1 VLTRKQKPWSLL
13 VLGHG
18 LLGVI
23 AAASGM
29 GETKP
34 SGSGSS
40 GACLL
45 VWAPGEQYRSATG
58 IGDPSLWVT
67 GTLRP
72 ACQDGLSGARAAA
85 AGMGESKP
93 AGSRSSEACFS
104 GTGFQKP
111 QELL

>member
-1 VLTRKQKPWSLL
+1 